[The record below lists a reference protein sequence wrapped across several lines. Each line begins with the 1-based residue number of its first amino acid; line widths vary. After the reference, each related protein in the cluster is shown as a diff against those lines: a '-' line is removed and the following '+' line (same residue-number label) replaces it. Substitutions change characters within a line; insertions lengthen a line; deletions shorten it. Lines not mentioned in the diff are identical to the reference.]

1 MGSVIVHTI
10 MHGSPS
16 LPLILLFFISSADR
30 LVLSEDTGECSALSL
45 ANVRKIIPADAVQAR
60 QVLHKIWKLSQK
72 DVCRSTFQQWQHSP
86 ISARSSRAL
95 GRRKS
100 EGRMTMGEFLKY
112 QMGEIKKDLEKKI
125 WESWVSNI
133 DLKGMQG
140 TEEEIALRINQTM
153 EKKLGNMEHWN
164 YEYNLQYLPEILISQ
179 FEEIVPS
186 LSFLDN
192 FELNREDVKEAIQ
205 GIACSLQSSKSA
217 LELEFGAQ
225 FDKVMD
231 TEGVENA
238 DVANLKDVAG
248 NFMHEILR
256 EGVTPLLDDIMQKLR
271 SLVYKLIPEFNEFH
285 SFSMEPQSGKNIEL
299 ENLLLKIPKNAD
311 KVIGLLDDILVYV
324 CKERDLYLKEI
335 FSSSFFTFFHLASSS
350 VDDNNKID
358 LNKLV
363 ELFAENHTEEFIKTK
378 LGSVAEIVDQIF
390 SKLEER
396 GEGGFLG
403 FRLIELLYKLGSP
416 EQHKNHHG
424 SLTVLEEKFNV
435 RAEVLEAGAVQFLL
449 EYLF

>member
-10 MHGSPS
+10 MHRSPS
-16 LPLILLFFISSADR
+16 LPLIILFFISSPDR

-72 DVCRSTFQQWQHSP
+72 DICRSTFQQWQHSP

-133 DLKGMQG
+133 DLKGMKG

-153 EKKLGNMEHWN
+153 EKKLGSMEHWN
-164 YEYNLQYLPEILISQ
+164 YEYNFQYLPEILISQ
-179 FEEIVPS
+179 FEELVPS

-192 FELNREDVKEAIQ
+192 FELNREEVKEAIQ
-205 GIACSLQSSKSA
+205 GIACSLQTSESS
-217 LELEFGAQ
+217 LELEFGAE
-225 FDKVMD
+225 FDAVMD
-231 TEGVENA
+231 TEGVEHA
-238 DVANLKDVAG
+238 DLANIKEVAG
-248 NFMHEILR
+248 NFMHEILK

-285 SFSMEPQSGKNIEL
+285 TFSMELQSGKNIEL
-299 ENLLLKIPKNAD
+299 ENLILKIPKNAD
-311 KVIGLLDDILVYV
+311 KVIGLLDDIFVYV

-335 FSSSFFTFFHLASSS
+335 FSSSFFTFFHLASRA
-350 VDDNNKID
+350 VNENNKID

-396 GEGGFLG
+396 GEGGLLG

-449 EYLF
+449 EYFF

>member
-10 MHGSPS
+10 MHRSPS
-16 LPLILLFFISSADR
+16 LPLIFIFFISGPDR

-45 ANVRKIIPADAVQAR
+45 ANVRKIIPADAIQAR

-72 DVCRSTFQQWQHSP
+72 DVCRSTFQQWQHLP

-133 DLKGMQG
+133 DLKGMKG
-140 TEEEIALRINQTM
+140 TKEEIALRINQTM
-153 EKKLGNMEHWN
+153 ERKLGNMEHWN
-164 YEYNLQYLPEILISQ
+164 YEYNFQYLPEILISQ
-179 FEEIVPS
+179 FEEMVPS

-205 GIACSLQSSKSA
+205 GIACSLQSSESS

-231 TEGVENA
+231 TEGVENV
-238 DVANLKDVAG
+238 DVTNLKEVAG
-248 NFMHEILR
+248 NFMHEILK

-285 SFSMEPQSGKNIEL
+285 TFSMELQSGKNIEL
-299 ENLLLKIPKNAD
+299 ENLILKIPQNAD
-311 KVIGLLDDILVYV
+311 KVIGLLDDIFVYV

-335 FSSSFFTFFHLASSS
+335 FSSSFFTFFHLASRS
-350 VDDNNKID
+350 VDENNKID
-358 LNKLV
+358 LN
-363 ELFAENHTEEFIKTK
+363 
-378 LGSVAEIVDQIF
+378 
-390 SKLEER
+390 
-396 GEGGFLG
+396 
-403 FRLIELLYKLGSP
+403 KLGSP

-435 RAEVLEAGAVQFLL
+435 RAEVLEA
-449 EYLF
+449 

>member
-10 MHGSPS
+10 MHTHPF
-16 LPLILLFFISSADR
+16 LLLLFFFISGPDR

-133 DLKGMQG
+133 DLKGMKG

-231 TEGVENA
+231 TEGVENV
-238 DVANLKDVAG
+238 DVTNLKEVAG
-248 NFMHEILR
+248 NFMHEILK

-285 SFSMEPQSGKNIEL
+285 TFSMELQSGKNIEL

-311 KVIGLLDDILVYV
+311 KVIGLLDDIFVYV

-335 FSSSFFTFFHLASSS
+335 FSSSFFTFFHLASRS
-350 VDDNNKID
+350 VDENNKID

-378 LGSVAEIVDQIF
+378 LGSVAEIVDQVF

-396 GEGGFLG
+396 GEGGLLG

-449 EYLF
+449 DYLF

>member
-10 MHGSPS
+10 MHTHPF
-16 LPLILLFFISSADR
+16 LLLLFFFISGPDR

-133 DLKGMQG
+133 DLKGMKG

-153 EKKLGNMEHWN
+153 EKKLGSMEHWN
-164 YEYNLQYLPEILISQ
+164 YEYNFQYLPEILISQ

-192 FELNREDVKEAIQ
+192 FELNREEVKEAIQ
-205 GIACSLQSSKSA
+205 GIACSLQTSESS
-217 LELEFGAQ
+217 LELEFGAE
-225 FDKVMD
+225 FDAVMD
-231 TEGVENA
+231 TEGVEHA
-238 DVANLKDVAG
+238 DLANIKEVAG
-248 NFMHEILR
+248 NFMHEILK

-285 SFSMEPQSGKNIEL
+285 TFSMELQSGKNIEL

-311 KVIGLLDDILVYV
+311 KVIGLLDDIFVYV

-335 FSSSFFTFFHLASSS
+335 FSSSFFTFFHLASRS
-350 VDDNNKID
+350 VDENNKID

-378 LGSVAEIVDQIF
+378 LGSVAEIVDQVF

-396 GEGGFLG
+396 GEGGLLG

-449 EYLF
+449 DYLF

>member
-1 MGSVIVHTI
+1 MGRFIVHTI

-30 LVLSEDTGECSALSL
+30 LALSEDTGECSALSL

-133 DLKGMQG
+133 DLKGMKG

-205 GIACSLQSSKSA
+205 GIACSLQSSESS

-231 TEGVENA
+231 TEGVEHA
-238 DVANLKDVAG
+238 DADLANIKEVAQ
-248 NFMHEILR
+248 NFMHEILK
-256 EGVTPLLDDIMQKLR
+256 EGITPL
-271 SLVYKLIPEFNEFH
+271 
-285 SFSMEPQSGKNIEL
+285 
-299 ENLLLKIPKNAD
+299 
-311 KVIGLLDDILVYV
+311 
-324 CKERDLYLKEI
+324 
-335 FSSSFFTFFHLASSS
+335 
-350 VDDNNKID
+350 
-358 LNKLV
+358 
-363 ELFAENHTEEFIKTK
+363 
-378 LGSVAEIVDQIF
+378 
-390 SKLEER
+390 
-396 GEGGFLG
+396 
-403 FRLIELLYKLGSP
+403 
-416 EQHKNHHG
+416 
-424 SLTVLEEKFNV
+424 
-435 RAEVLEAGAVQFLL
+435 
-449 EYLF
+449 

>member
-16 LPLILLFFISSADR
+16 LPLIFIFFISGPDR

-45 ANVRKIIPADAVQAR
+45 ANVRKIIPADAIQAR

-72 DVCRSTFQQWQHSP
+72 DVCRSTFQQWQHLP

-95 GRRKS
+95 GRRQS

-133 DLKGMQG
+133 DLKGMKG
-140 TEEEIALRINQTM
+140 TKEEIALRINQTM
-153 EKKLGNMEHWN
+153 ERKLGNMEHWN
-164 YEYNLQYLPEILISQ
+164 YEYNFQYLPEILISQ
-179 FEEIVPS
+179 FEEMVPS

-205 GIACSLQSSKSA
+205 GIACSLQSSESS
-217 LELEFGAQ
+217 LELEFGNQ

-231 TEGVENA
+231 TQGVENV
-238 DVANLKDVAG
+238 DVTNLKEVAQ
-248 NFMHEILR
+248 NFMHEILK

-285 SFSMEPQSGKNIEL
+285 TFSMELQSGKNIEL

-311 KVIGLLDDILVYV
+311 KVIGLLDDIFVYV
-324 CKERDLYLKEI
+324 CKERVLYLKEI
-335 FSSSFFTFFHLASSS
+335 FSSSFFTFFHLASRA
-350 VDDNNKID
+350 VDENNKID

-378 LGSVAEIVDQIF
+378 LGRVAEIVDQVF

-396 GEGGFLG
+396 GEGGLLG

-449 EYLF
+449 EYFF